1 MGIPL
6 FIAGSLVLTPYD
18 LLLEDLLQLLYR
30 VKTLQGRRF
39 MKFCSRL
46 LLPLL

>member
-18 LLLEDLLQLLYR
+18 LLLEDLLQL
-30 VKTLQGRRF
+30 F
-39 MKFCSRL
+39 DCCIA
-46 LLPLL
+46 